1 MYCRKHLAQL
11 RQHYDEFVKR
21 DAEILAVGPEP
32 QLAFKLFWAK
42 EKFPFI
48 GLADSKH
55 TVAELYEQQVSLLK
69 FGRMPALM
77 IVDKKGRVR
86 FSHYA
91 DNMRDYPTLE
101 EMFAVLD
108 SLRGKPKSGAQAK
121 TK

>member
-1 MYCRKHLAQL
+1 MHCRRHLAQL
-11 RQHYDEFVKR
+11 RQFYDEFVKR

-32 QLAFKLFWAK
+32 QLAFKLYWAK
-42 EKFPFI
+42 EKLPFI

-55 TVAELYEQQVSLLK
+55 SVAEQYEQQVSLLK

-86 FSHYA
+86 FSHHA
-91 DNMRDYPTLE
+91 DNMRDYPTLPE
-101 EMFAVLD
+101 LYAVLD